1 MAEQARRTTLP
12 TTGPSAAIATWHTDA
27 FRFRSATKQ
36 TGSYSETTRK
46 RHAMTM
52 LTVISPACSEVRSTS
67 SRPGAIHLQGWLNM
81 SQERQIA
88 AAFHEW
94 STGPLP
100 IRATSLPG
108 GHQMSVRTLRLGR
121 HQQPSTRNASVP
133 DGQRVTEF
141 PGWLAYIGQ
150 AAISAIYG
158 PLAAV
163 AYRPD
168 TALVNYYDPGLRP
181 WGGAVRSRLLM
192 PYAAF
197 AAGKAAD
204 ASWKEGTPGNLAPP
218 PGQALRI
225 RHDDG
230 ETTSDLAVSLSL
242 GDRCSFR
249 LSNTGNHGYPCTDL
263 TLSSGDA
270 LVFGRQARFACHDEP
285 RIYPGTGHP
294 RSGLTHGR
302 INITMRITVPTGQ

>member
-1 MAEQARRTTLP
+1 
-12 TTGPSAAIATWHTDA
+12 
-27 FRFRSATKQ
+27 
-36 TGSYSETTRK
+36 
-46 RHAMTM
+46 MTM
-52 LTVISPACSEVRSTS
+52 LTVISPACSEVQSTL
-67 SRPGAIHLQGWLNM
+67 SRPSAIHLPGWLNM
-81 SQERQIA
+81 SQQRQIA
-88 AAFHEW
+88 EAFQEW

-158 PLAAV
+158 PLAAA

-168 TALVNYYDPGLRP
+168 TALVNYYDPGPRP

-197 AAGKAAD
+197 AAAKAAD
-204 ASWKEGTPGNLAPP
+204 ASWKDRTPGNPAPR
-218 PGQALRI
+218 PGQNMRI
-225 RHDDG
+225 HHDNG
-230 ETTSDLAVSLSL
+230 ESISDLAVSLSL

-249 LSNTGNHGYPCTDL
+249 LSNTGNHGNPCTDL
-263 TLSSGDA
+263 TLSSGDT

-294 RSGLTHGR
+294 TSGLTRGR
-302 INITMRITVPTGQ
+302 INITMRMTVLGGQ

>member
-1 MAEQARRTTLP
+1 
-12 TTGPSAAIATWHTDA
+12 
-27 FRFRSATKQ
+27 
-36 TGSYSETTRK
+36 
-46 RHAMTM
+46 MTM
-52 LTVISPACSEVRSTS
+52 LTVISPACSEVQSPRGRLS
-67 SRPGAIHLQGWLNM
+67 AIHLPGWLNM
-81 SQERQIA
+81 SQQQQIA
-88 AAFHEW
+88 EAFHEW
-94 STGPLP
+94 SAGPLP
-100 IRATSLPG
+100 IRVTSLPG

-133 DGQRVTEF
+133 AGQRVTEF

-168 TALVNYYDPGLRP
+168 TALVNYYDPGPRP

-197 AAGKAAD
+197 AAAKTAD
-204 ASWKEGTPGNLAPP
+204 AWKDRTPGNLAPR
-218 PGQALRI
+218 PGLNLRSH
-225 RHDDG
+225 HDNGDSI
-230 ETTSDLAVSLSL
+230 SDLAVSLSL

-249 LSNTGNHGYPCTDL
+249 LSNTASHGYPCTDL
-263 TLSSGDA
+263 TLSSGDT

-294 RSGLTHGR
+294 GSGLTRGR
-302 INITMRITVPTGQ
+302 INVTMRMTVLSGQ

>member
-1 MAEQARRTTLP
+1 
-12 TTGPSAAIATWHTDA
+12 
-27 FRFRSATKQ
+27 
-36 TGSYSETTRK
+36 
-46 RHAMTM
+46 MTM
-52 LTVISPACSEVRSTS
+52 LTVISPACSEVQSMRSGPS
-67 SRPGAIHLQGWLNM
+67 AIHLPGWLNM
-81 SQERQIA
+81 SQQRQIA
-88 AAFHEW
+88 EAFHEW

-158 PLAAV
+158 PLAAA

-197 AAGKAAD
+197 AAAKAAG
-204 ASWKEGTPGNLAPP
+204 ASWKDRTPGNLAPR
-218 PGQALRI
+218 PGQNLRI
-225 RHDDG
+225 HHDNG
-230 ETTSDLAVSLSL
+230 ESISDLAVSLSL
-242 GDRCSFR
+242 GDRCSFW

-263 TLSSGDA
+263 TLSSGDT

-294 RSGLTHGR
+294 GSGLTRGR
-302 INITMRITVPTGQ
+302 INITMRITVPGGQ

>member
-1 MAEQARRTTLP
+1 HHGLLLRSRLLYLEDVRAWQFVRSPRDCGQEPVRRRRRAADAVRGSGRVRKNSRPSSHIPAGTRVFP
-12 TTGPSAAIATWHTDA
+12 PMPPGPGPPASRPAGSC
-27 FRFRSATKQ
+27 SAT
-36 TGSYSETTRK
+36 TRM

-52 LTVISPACSEVRSTS
+52 LTVISPACSEVQSTHT
-67 SRPGAIHLQGWLNM
+67 RPSAIHLPGWLNM
-81 SQERQIA
+81 SQQRQIA
-88 AAFHEW
+88 EAFHEW

-133 DGQRVTEF
+133 DGQRVTEV

-158 PLAAV
+158 PLAAA

-168 TALVNYYDPGLRP
+168 TVLVNYYDPGPRP

-197 AAGKAAD
+197 
-204 ASWKEGTPGNLAPP
+204 
-218 PGQALRI
+218 
-225 RHDDG
+225 
-230 ETTSDLAVSLSL
+230 
-242 GDRCSFR
+242 
-249 LSNTGNHGYPCTDL
+249 
-263 TLSSGDA
+263 
-270 LVFGRQARFACHDEP
+270 
-285 RIYPGTGHP
+285 
-294 RSGLTHGR
+294 
-302 INITMRITVPTGQ
+302 

>member
-1 MAEQARRTTLP
+1 MNTDKRSRDLARAFPADPDRLSLLHDRLAATAQQDRILDIAYRT
-12 TTGPSAAIATWHTDA
+12 ID
-27 FRFRSATKQ
+27 
-36 TGSYSETTRK
+36 
-46 RHAMTM
+46 
-52 LTVISPACSEVRSTS
+52 
-67 SRPGAIHLQGWLNM
+67 SRPSAIHLPGWLNM
-81 SQERQIA
+81 SQQRQIA
-88 AAFHEW
+88 EAFYEW
-94 STGPLP
+94 ATGPLP

-158 PLAAV
+158 PLAAA

-197 AAGKAAD
+197 AAG
-204 ASWKEGTPGNLAPP
+204 ASREDRMPGNPAPR
-218 PGQALRI
+218 PGQNLRI
-225 RHDDG
+225 HHDNG
-230 ETTSDLAVSLSL
+230 ESISDLAVSLSL

-249 LSNTGNHGYPCTDL
+249 LSNTGNHDYPCTDL
-263 TLSSGDA
+263 TLSSGDT

-294 RSGLTHGR
+294 GSGLTRGR
-302 INITMRITVPTGQ
+302 INITMRITVLGGQ

>member
-1 MAEQARRTTLP
+1 
-12 TTGPSAAIATWHTDA
+12 
-27 FRFRSATKQ
+27 
-36 TGSYSETTRK
+36 
-46 RHAMTM
+46 MTV
-52 LTVISPACSEVRSTS
+52 LTVISPACSEVESAHR
-67 SRPGAIHLQGWLNM
+67 RPSAVHLPGWLNM
-81 SQERQIA
+81 SQQLQIA
-88 AAFHEW
+88 EAFHEW

-121 HQQPSTRNASVP
+121 PHQPSTRNASVP

-150 AAISAIYG
+150 AAVNAIYG
-158 PLAAV
+158 PLAAA

-181 WGGAVRSRLLM
+181 WGGAVRSHLLM

-197 AAGKAAD
+197 AAAKAVG
-204 ASWKEGTPGNLAPP
+204 ASWKDRAPGNQAPG
-218 PGQALRI
+218 PGQNLHI
-225 RHDDG
+225 HHGDG
-230 ETTSDLAVSLSL
+230 DSISDLAVSLSL
-242 GDRCSFR
+242 GDRCAFR
-249 LSNTGNHGYPCTDL
+249 LSNTGNHGYPYTDL
-263 TLSSGDA
+263 TLSSGDT

-294 RSGLTHGR
+294 GSGLTRGR
-302 INITMRITVPTGQ
+302 INITMRITVPGGQ

>member
-1 MAEQARRTTLP
+1 
-12 TTGPSAAIATWHTDA
+12 
-27 FRFRSATKQ
+27 
-36 TGSYSETTRK
+36 
-46 RHAMTM
+46 M
-52 LTVISPACSEVRSTS
+52 LTVISPACSEVQSTL
-67 SRPGAIHLQGWLNM
+67 SRPSAIHLPGWLNM
-81 SQERQIA
+81 SQQRQIA
-88 AAFHEW
+88 EAFHEW
-94 STGPLP
+94 SSGPLP
-100 IRATSLPG
+100 IRATWLPG

-158 PLAAV
+158 PLAAA

-168 TALVNYYDPGLRP
+168 TALVNYYDPGPRP

-197 AAGKAAD
+197 AAAKAAD
-204 ASWKEGTPGNLAPP
+204 ASWKDRTPGNPAPR
-218 PGQALRI
+218 PGQNMRI
-225 RHDDG
+225 HHDNG
-230 ETTSDLAVSLSL
+230 ESISDLAVSLSL

-249 LSNTGNHGYPCTDL
+249 LSNTGKHGYPCTDL
-263 TLSSGDA
+263 TLSSGDT

-285 RIYPGTGHP
+285 RIYPTAA
-294 RSGLTHGR
+294 STS
-302 INITMRITVPTGQ
+302 QCA

>member
-1 MAEQARRTTLP
+1 
-12 TTGPSAAIATWHTDA
+12 
-27 FRFRSATKQ
+27 
-36 TGSYSETTRK
+36 
-46 RHAMTM
+46 MTM
-52 LTVISPACSEVRSTS
+52 LTATPRPAKTKHVQQARL
-67 SRPGAIHLQGWLNM
+67 HLPGWLTM
-81 SQERQIA
+81 SQQRQIA
-88 AAFHEW
+88 EAFHEW
-94 STGPLP
+94 FAGPLP

-108 GHQMSVRTLRLGR
+108 RHQMSVRTLRLGR
-121 HQQPSTRNASVP
+121 HDQPSTRNAGVP

-150 AAISAIYG
+150 AAVSAIDG

-197 AAGKAAD
+197 AAGKTAD
-204 ASWKEGTPGNLAPP
+204 ASWKDRTPGNLSTGLARTCTSTMTTARPP
-218 PGQALRI
+218 ATWPYPSASVTGVPSA
-225 RHDDG
+225 
-230 ETTSDLAVSLSL
+230 S
-242 GDRCSFR
+242 
-249 LSNTGNHGYPCTDL
+249 SNTGNHGYPCTDL

-294 RSGLTHGR
+294 GSGLTRGR
-302 INITMRITVPTGQ
+302 INITMRIAVPGVNEPGTPRRSPELPRRQGTGAGAAPASAR

>member
-1 MAEQARRTTLP
+1 MFARTAPPCSRHSPVRAVGTACATNPLP
-12 TTGPSAAIATWHTDA
+12 VMLPYLRAVHSHGSNPAHRCLQVPVPGKGGSCSA
-27 FRFRSATKQ
+27 
-36 TGSYSETTRK
+36 TTRK

-52 LTVISPACSEVRSTS
+52 LTVISPACSEVQSTH
-67 SRPGAIHLQGWLNM
+67 SRPSAIHLPGWLNM
-81 SQERQIA
+81 SQQRQIA
-88 AAFHEW
+88 EAFHEW

-197 AAGKAAD
+197 AAAKTAHA
-204 ASWKEGTPGNLAPP
+204 WKDRTPGNLA
-218 PGQALRI
+218 
-225 RHDDG
+225 
-230 ETTSDLAVSLSL
+230 DLARTCAATMTTARASATWPYPSASV
-242 GDRCSFR
+242 
-249 LSNTGNHGYPCTDL
+249 TGAP
-263 TLSSGDA
+263 SG
-270 LVFGRQARFACHDEP
+270 
-285 RIYPGTGHP
+285 
-294 RSGLTHGR
+294 
-302 INITMRITVPTGQ
+302 

>member
-1 MAEQARRTTLP
+1 
-12 TTGPSAAIATWHTDA
+12 
-27 FRFRSATKQ
+27 
-36 TGSYSETTRK
+36 
-46 RHAMTM
+46 M
-52 LTVISPACSEVRSTS
+52 LTVISPARSDAQSTR
-67 SRPGAIHLQGWLNM
+67 SRPSAIHLPGWLNM
-81 SQERQIA
+81 SQQRQIVE
-88 AAFHEW
+88 AFHDW
-94 STGPLP
+94 SAGPLP

-108 GHQMSVRTLRLGR
+108 GHQMSVRTLRLGQ

-150 AAISAIYG
+150 AAISTIYG
-158 PLAAV
+158 PLAAA

-168 TALVNYYDPGLRP
+168 TALVNYYDPGPRP

-192 PYAAF
+192 PYAALT
-197 AAGKAAD
+197 ATKAAD
-204 ASWKEGTPGNLAPP
+204 ASWNDRTPSDRTPR
-218 PGQALRI
+218 PGQDLRI
-225 RHDDG
+225 HQDNG
-230 ETTSDLAVSLSL
+230 ESISDLAVSLSL

-263 TLSSGDA
+263 TLSSGDT

-294 RSGLTHGR
+294 GSGLTRGR
-302 INITMRITVPTGQ
+302 INLTLRITVPAARPWAETGLATG

>member
-1 MAEQARRTTLP
+1 MP
-12 TTGPSAAIATWHTDA
+12 
-27 FRFRSATKQ
+27 
-36 TGSYSETTRK
+36 
-46 RHAMTM
+46 
-52 LTVISPACSEVRSTS
+52 
-67 SRPGAIHLQGWLNM
+67 GWLNM
-81 SQERQIA
+81 SQERQIVE
-88 AAFHEW
+88 AFHEW

-108 GHQMSVRTLRLGR
+108 GYQMSVRALRLGR

-197 AAGKAAD
+197 AAAKAAG
-204 ASWKEGTPGNLAPP
+204 ASWKDRTPDNLAP
-218 PGQALRI
+218 GLARTCASTM
-225 RHDDG
+225 
-230 ETTSDLAVSLSL
+230 TTARPLATWPYPSASV
-242 GDRCSFR
+242 
-249 LSNTGNHGYPCTDL
+249 TGAP
-263 TLSSGDA
+263 SA
-270 LVFGRQARFACHDEP
+270 
-285 RIYPGTGHP
+285 
-294 RSGLTHGR
+294 
-302 INITMRITVPTGQ
+302 

>member
-1 MAEQARRTTLP
+1 
-12 TTGPSAAIATWHTDA
+12 
-27 FRFRSATKQ
+27 
-36 TGSYSETTRK
+36 
-46 RHAMTM
+46 MTM
-52 LTVISPACSEVRSTS
+52 LTVISPACSEVQSTL
-67 SRPGAIHLQGWLNM
+67 SRPSAIHLPGWLNM
-81 SQERQIA
+81 SQQRQIA
-88 AAFHEW
+88 EAFHEW
-94 STGPLP
+94 SSGPLP
-100 IRATSLPG
+100 IRATWLPG

-158 PLAAV
+158 PLAAA

-168 TALVNYYDPGLRP
+168 TALVNYYDPGPRP

-197 AAGKAAD
+197 AAAKAAD
-204 ASWKEGTPGNLAPP
+204 AIHHVN
-218 PGQALRI
+218 
-225 RHDDG
+225 G
-230 ETTSDLAVSLSL
+230 ESISDLAVSLSL

-249 LSNTGNHGYPCTDL
+249 LSDTGNHGYPCTDL
-263 TLSSGDA
+263 TLSSGDT

-294 RSGLTHGR
+294 RSGLTRGR
-302 INITMRITVPTGQ
+302 INITMRMTVLGGQ

>member
-1 MAEQARRTTLP
+1 
-12 TTGPSAAIATWHTDA
+12 
-27 FRFRSATKQ
+27 
-36 TGSYSETTRK
+36 
-46 RHAMTM
+46 MTM
-52 LTVISPACSEVRSTS
+52 LTVISPACSEVQSTL
-67 SRPGAIHLQGWLNM
+67 SRPSAIHLPGWLNM
-81 SQERQIA
+81 SQQRQIA
-88 AAFHEW
+88 EAFHGW

-158 PLAAV
+158 PLAAA

-168 TALVNYYDPGLRP
+168 TALVNYYDPGPRP

-197 AAGKAAD
+197 AAAKAAD
-204 ASWKEGTPGNLAPP
+204 ASWKDRTPGNPAPGCVP
-218 PGQALRI
+218 APTRSA
-225 RHDDG
+225 
-230 ETTSDLAVSLSL
+230 
-242 GDRCSFR
+242 
-249 LSNTGNHGYPCTDL
+249 Y
-263 TLSSGDA
+263 
-270 LVFGRQARFACHDEP
+270 AR
-285 RIYPGTGHP
+285 
-294 RSGLTHGR
+294 
-302 INITMRITVPTGQ
+302 

>member
-1 MAEQARRTTLP
+1 
-12 TTGPSAAIATWHTDA
+12 
-27 FRFRSATKQ
+27 
-36 TGSYSETTRK
+36 
-46 RHAMTM
+46 MTM
-52 LTVISPACSEVRSTS
+52 LTVISPAGAEVPSTRG
-67 SRPGAIHLQGWLNM
+67 RPSAIYLPGWLNI
-81 SQERQIA
+81 SQQRQIA
-88 AAFHEW
+88 EAFHEW

-100 IRATSLPG
+100 SRATSLPG

-121 HQQPSTRNASVP
+121 HQQLSTRNASNP

-158 PLAAV
+158 PLAAA

-168 TALVNYYDPGLRP
+168 TALVNYYDPGPRP

-197 AAGKAAD
+197 AAAKAAG
-204 ASWKEGTPGNLAPP
+204 ASWKDRAPDNLGPR
-218 PGQALRI
+218 PGQDMRI
-225 RHDDG
+225 RHDTG
-230 ETTSDLAVSLSL
+230 ESISDLAVSLSL

-249 LSNTGNHGYPCTDL
+249 LSNTGDHGYPGTDL

-270 LVFGRQARFACHDEP
+270 LVFGRQARFACRDEP

-294 RSGLTHGR
+294 RSGLTRGR
-302 INITMRITVPTGQ
+302 INITMRIAMPGGQ